1 MKRVFILCALIHL
14 VSCTSNLP
22 LAKDSPLEA
31 SQNALVRPPW
41 EAYVKAGP
49 GAENDVDLETL
60 NGPQV
65 AASQPIESPPL
76 ETPVQPAPPVE
87 QQPTP
92 TPAVKQQPAPAPKS
106 GSVQIKAVA
115 LLPVVGGNAKGN
127 TELTVA
133 MRNVLTQAGWEV
145 LAKPRKDALSIQGR
159 VAVDPALA
167 GKQMVHLQWLVS
179 TPAGKNLGDIKQDNA
194 VPDGSLNAGWGE
206 NAGFAAQGAAE
217 GIFKLIEKFR

>member
-1 MKRVFILCALIHL
+1 M
-14 VSCTSNLP
+14 
-22 LAKDSPLEA
+22 
-31 SQNALVRPPW
+31 
-41 EAYVKAGP
+41 KAGP

-65 AASQPIESPPL
+65 AVSAPIAAPPEIPAQPIA
-76 ETPVQPAPPVE
+76 PAKE
-87 QQPTP
+87 Q
-92 TPAVKQQPAPAPKS
+92 AAPAPKP

-127 TELTVA
+127 SELTVA
-133 MRNVLTQAGWEV
+133 MRNILTQAGWEV
-145 LAKPRKDALSIQGR
+145 VPTPRKDALNIQGR

-167 GKQMVHLQWLVS
+167 GKQMVHLQWSVS
-179 TPAGKNLGDIKQDNA
+179 TPAGKNLGNVKQDNA
-194 VPDGSLNAGWGE
+194 VPNGSLNAGWGE

>member
-1 MKRVFILCALIHL
+1 MNMKRGFILFALAFLAGCA
-14 VSCTSNLP
+14 SNLP

-31 SQNALVRPPW
+31 SQDALVRPPW

-65 AASQPIESPPL
+65 SATQPIEPPPL
-76 ETPVQPAPPVE
+76 ETLAQPPEPVNE
-87 QQPTP
+87 
-92 TPAVKQQPAPAPKS
+92 QPAPAPKA

-115 LLPVVGGNAKGN
+115 LLPVVGGNAVGN
-127 TELTVA
+127 TELTAA
-133 MRNVLTQAGWEV
+133 MRKILTEAGWEV

-194 VPDGSLNAGWGE
+194 VPDGSLNVGWGE
-206 NAGFAAQGAAE
+206 NARFAAQGAAE

>member
-1 MKRVFILCALIHL
+1 MRRAFILFALMLLAGCA
-14 VSCTSNLP
+14 SNLP

-31 SQNALVRPPW
+31 SQDALVRPPW

-65 AASQPIESPPL
+65 AASQPVE
-76 ETPVQPAPPVE
+76 APPPE
-87 QQPTP
+87 AETQPTAP
-92 TPAVKQQPAPAPKS
+92 ENKQPAPAPKP

-115 LLPVVGGNAKGN
+115 LLPVVGGNTKGN
-127 TELTVA
+127 TELTSA
-133 MRNVLTQAGWEV
+133 MRKVLTEAGWEV
-145 LAKPRKDALSIQGR
+145 LSKPRRDALSIQGR

-179 TPAGKNLGDIKQDNA
+179 TPAGKNLGDVKQDNA

-206 NAGFAAQGAAE
+206 NAGYAAQGAAE

>member
-1 MKRVFILCALIHL
+1 MRRAFILFALMLLASCA
-14 VSCTSNLP
+14 SNLP

-31 SQNALVRPPW
+31 SQDALVRPPW

-49 GAENDVDLETL
+49 SAENDVDLETL

-65 AASQPIESPPL
+65 AASQPVEAPPP
-76 ETPVQPAPPVE
+76 ETLAQPPEPVKVPPAPP
-87 QQPTP
+87 
-92 TPAVKQQPAPAPKS
+92 PKP

-115 LLPVVGGNAKGN
+115 LVPVVGGNTKGN
-127 TELTVA
+127 SELTTA
-133 MRNVLTQAGWEV
+133 MRKVLTEAGWEV
-145 LAKPRKDALSIQGR
+145 LPKPRKDALSIQGR

-194 VPDGSLNAGWGE
+194 VPDGSLSAGWGE

>member
-1 MKRVFILCALIHL
+1 MRRAFILFALMLLAGCA
-14 VSCTSNLP
+14 SNLP

-31 SQNALVRPPW
+31 SQDALIRPPW

-49 GAENDVDLETL
+49 GSENDVDLETL

-65 AASQPIESPPL
+65 AASQSVE
-76 ETPVQPAPPVE
+76 APPPE
-87 QQPTP
+87 AETQPT
-92 TPAVKQQPAPAPKS
+92 ASENKQPAPAPKP

-115 LLPVVGGNAKGN
+115 LLPVVGGNTKGN
-127 TELTVA
+127 SELTTA
-133 MRNVLTQAGWEV
+133 MRKVLAEAGWEV
-145 LAKPRKDALSIQGR
+145 LPKPRKDALSIQGR

-179 TPAGKNLGDIKQDNA
+179 TPAGKNLGDVKQDNA

>member
-1 MKRVFILCALIHL
+1 MNMKRAFILFALAFLAGCA
-14 VSCTSNLP
+14 SNLP
-22 LAKDSPLEA
+22 LSKDSPLEA

-65 AASQPIESPPL
+65 VASQPLEVPPP
-76 ETPVQPAPPVE
+76 ETPAQAQPPIKEEPAPD
-87 QQPTP
+87 
-92 TPAVKQQPAPAPKS
+92 PKP

-115 LLPVVGGNAKGN
+115 LLSVVGGNAKGN
-127 TELTVA
+127 SELTTA
-133 MRNVLTQAGWEV
+133 MRKVLTEAGWEV
-145 LAKPRKDALSIQGR
+145 LPKPRKDALSIQGR
-159 VAVDPALA
+159 VSVDPALA
-167 GKQMVHLQWLVS
+167 GKQMVHLQWVVS
-179 TPAGKNLGDIKQDNA
+179 TPAGKNLGDVKQDNA

>member
-1 MKRVFILCALIHL
+1 MRRAFILFALMLLSGCA
-14 VSCTSNLP
+14 SNLP
-22 LAKDSPLEA
+22 LAKDSPLQA
-31 SQNALVRPPW
+31 SQDSLVRPPW

-65 AASQPIESPPL
+65 AVTQ
-76 ETPVQPAPPVE
+76 PVE
-87 QQPTP
+87 PPPPETLAQPP
-92 TPAVKQQPAPAPKS
+92 DPVKEQSAPAPKT

-115 LLPVVGGNAKGN
+115 LLPVVGGNTVGN

-133 MRNVLTQAGWEV
+133 MRKVLTEAGWEV
-145 LAKPRKDALSIQGR
+145 LPKPRKDALSIQGR

-179 TPAGKNLGDIKQDNA
+179 TPAGKNLGDVKQDNA